1 MTMPPKTNIAPIP
14 KGYRTVTP
22 YLLVKGASAFL
33 DFAKKALA
41 AEVVRRSDGPN
52 GAVMNSELKIGDSML
67 MCADPFPGNPGQPSM
82 FYLYVTDC
90 DAWYS
95 RAVAAG
101 AESVRPPQDEFYGD
115 RNSGVKDPFGNQW
128 WFATHIEDVSDE
140 EIAKRAQAQHKK

>member
-1 MTMPPKTNIAPIP
+1 VIMSQKAKAAPIP

-22 YLLVKGASAFL
+22 YLLVSGAAKFIAF
-33 DFAKKALA
+33 AQKAFA

-67 MCADPFPGNPGQPSM
+67 MCADPLPGQPGLPSM

-90 DAWYS
+90 DAWYA

-101 AESVRPPQDEFYGD
+101 AESVRKPTDEFYGD

-140 EIAKRAQAQHKK
+140 EIAKRAAAQHKK